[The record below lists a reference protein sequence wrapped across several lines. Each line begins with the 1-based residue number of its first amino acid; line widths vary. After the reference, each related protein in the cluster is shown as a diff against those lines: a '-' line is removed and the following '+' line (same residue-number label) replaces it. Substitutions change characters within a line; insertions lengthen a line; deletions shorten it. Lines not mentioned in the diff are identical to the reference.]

1 MSDRP
6 RGQRLQKVIA
16 NAGLMS
22 RRAAESLI
30 AAGRVTIDG
39 RRAILGDRV
48 DAASQRVQVDGVQL
62 PIAPDRVTYLLFKPV
77 GVVSSADDPEGR
89 PTVVEMVP
97 PEPRVVPVGRLDI
110 DSEGLILLSNDG
122 DLTMRLTH
130 PRYGVGKTYVAEVAG
145 KPSPRALARLRAGV
159 ELDDGPARAE
169 KAHVVGGHG
178 DRSLVEIVLTEG
190 RNREVR
196 RMMAEIGHP
205 VHRLVRTAIGPLTDR
220 TLKPGQWRLLGPQEI
235 AGLYRASGL
244 SEANSATSPPA

>member
-1 MSDRP
+1 MSDERV
-6 RGQRLQKVIA
+6 GQRLQKVIA

-39 RRAILGDRV
+39 VPAKLGARV
-48 DAASQRVQVDGVQL
+48 DAANQRVEVDGVPL
-62 PIAPDRVTYLLFKPV
+62 PIAPDRVTYLLFKPL

-89 PTVVEMVP
+89 PTVVELVP
-97 PEPRVVPVGRLDI
+97 REPRVVPVGRLDI

-122 DLTMRLTH
+122 DLTLRLTH
-130 PRYGVGKTYVAEVAG
+130 PRFGVNKTYLAEVAG
-145 KPSPRALARLRAGV
+145 KPSARALARLLAGV
-159 ELDDGPARAE
+159 ELEDGPARAR

-178 DRSLVEIVLTEG
+178 DRSLVEVVLTEG

-205 VHRLVRTAIGPLTDR
+205 VHRLVRTAIGGLTDQ
-220 TLKPGQWRLLGPQEI
+220 TLRPGQWRQLGPLEV
-235 AGLYRASGL
+235 AALYRSSGAGG
-244 SEANSATSPPA
+244 EPAIVPPA